1 MHAVLASVGT
11 DGDVFPHVGLG
22 TELRR
27 RGHRVT
33 LAAPEPYRAAAEAR
47 GLGFEPIVTAEEMA
61 RALAD
66 PDMWHPLR
74 SGPMMARWGAP
85 LIPRQYEVLARLV
98 GEEPAIL
105 VANPGVLAA
114 RVVQERLGVPTA
126 SLLLQPGLIPSV
138 TAPPE
143 MTGGL
148 TPPHWLPRPLVR
160 LYWHG
165 VDAAGAVL
173 VGRDLNRF
181 RRQFELPPVRRVF
194 RWWLSPQLVIGLF
207 PPWYA
212 APQPDWPPQLRLAGF
227 GRFDGDDGPLS
238 AEVEEFLRAGPPPVA
253 VTLGTGMAHAADF
266 FRTAVAACE
275 SLGVRG
281 LLLTKFEHLL
291 PRLPASVMHCRFA
304 PFRKLLPRCA
314 AVVHHGGVGTTAAA
328 LEAGCPQVVA
338 PLAWDQPDNAAR
350 VAALGVGTT
359 LGRRQRS
366 RGALAAALARATTAE
381 VRDRAR
387 AVAATARGADG
398 LAVAAGWVEELAA
411 RTDGGRVRS
420 RPPGPTF
427 LRPAEWGTPSPDAVT
442 RLDERPSE

>member
-1 MHAVLASVGT
+1 MHVVLATVGT
-11 DGDVFPHVGLG
+11 DGDVFPHLGLG
-22 TELRR
+22 AVLRG

-33 LAAPEPYRAAAEAR
+33 LTAPEPYRAGAEAR
-47 GLGFEPIVTAEEMA
+47 GLGFEPLVTADETA
-61 RALAD
+61 RMLAD

-74 SGPMMARWGAP
+74 SGRMMARWGAP

-98 GEEPAIL
+98 GEEPAVL
-105 VANPGVLAA
+105 VANPGLLAA

-160 LYWHG
+160 LYWRG

-181 RRQFELPPVRRVF
+181 RRQFGLAPVRRVF

-212 APQPDWPPQLRLAGF
+212 APQPDWPPQLQLAGF
-227 GRFDGDDGPLS
+227 GRFDGADDPLS
-238 AEVEEFLRAGPPPVA
+238 VDVEAFLRAGPPPVA
-253 VTLGTGMAHAADF
+253 FTLGTGMAHAAAF

-275 SLGVRG
+275 ALGVRG
-281 LLLTKFEHLL
+281 LLLTKFGHLL
-291 PRLPASVMHCRFA
+291 PRLPALVRHCRFA
-304 PFRKLLPRCA
+304 PFRRLLPRCA

-328 LEAGCPQVVA
+328 LETGCPQVVV

-350 VAALGVGTT
+350 VEALGVGTT
-359 LGRRQRS
+359 LGRRQRT
-366 RGALAAALARATTAE
+366 RGALAAALARVTTPGAC
-381 VRDRAR
+381 DRAR
-387 AVAATARGADG
+387 VAAAKARGADG
-398 LAVAAGWVEELAA
+398 LAVAAGWVEELA
-411 RTDGGRVRS
+411 RGSGVS
-420 RPPGPTF
+420 
-427 LRPAEWGTPSPDAVT
+427 
-442 RLDERPSE
+442 